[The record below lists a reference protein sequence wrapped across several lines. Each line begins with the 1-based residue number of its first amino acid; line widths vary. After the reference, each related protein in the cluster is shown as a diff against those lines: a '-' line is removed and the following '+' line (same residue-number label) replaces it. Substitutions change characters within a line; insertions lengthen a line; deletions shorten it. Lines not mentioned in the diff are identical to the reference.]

1 MLFLIVD
8 QIDMLANRI
17 FFIRK
22 SLSPYISSRP
32 RLSRCKSA
40 KFKRIPSQY
49 TSIVTF
55 TIHTTRYFDRLYAQ
69 RRSATCYIYHL
80 YPHLY
85 PTLYVYEFYEI
96 LISPWEII
104 TFLWWRLGFDRI
116 HLTRLVNRVLR
127 NIDIQGSVKVL
138 NNDFL
143 WTTYTTLVDS
153 FGLVSHGRLENEFI
167 SFHCFSRTNLIV

>member
-104 TFLWWRLGFDRI
+104 T
-116 HLTRLVNRVLR
+116 LVSVMTIGIRPNSFNTPRESCSSKHWYSR
-127 NIDIQGSVKVL
+127 FGESVK
-138 NNDFL
+138 
-143 WTTYTTLVDS
+143 
-153 FGLVSHGRLENEFI
+153 
-167 SFHCFSRTNLIV
+167 